1 MKKCHLIQAIRAFSK
16 KEIRDFRKWVQSPI
30 HNQREDVVK
39 LLDYLTANEHLEN
52 DEKLEKN
59 LVFAYLLP
67 KEKYDDAKM
76 RQTMYFFSECIDA
89 FLVYQKFLEDEGRQ
103 QGLLSAAY
111 RQKGLDKA
119 FNKTIH
125 NFIEKK
131 DKKTLYS
138 RQSYMADYEIQR
150 ELFNFKSKH
159 ERSQNTNFEAMQAAL
174 DNFYLVNKLQMA
186 CEALYHAKVFK
197 VNYEIRFLE
206 SIFQFLDEYPS
217 DQPLIK
223 TYHTILLTL
232 KFPNE
237 EAYFHLLKEQIKDY
251 TPYFSWLDAHEIYL
265 LAINY
270 GVSKINQGK
279 VEFQQDVFF
288 LYKNGIESGYLL
300 ENDVISAYTFKN
312 AVGLGIH
319 LKELAWVE
327 QFIKEYAEKLEAEQR
342 KGLVDFNLAM
352 LYYTKKDYRKA
363 QRLLASFEVD
373 DLLIT
378 LNAKFLLV
386 KIYVEE
392 GEFDLL
398 DTHLS
403 TMRVYLNR
411 KEVLGYHKSLY
422 KNVIHFTKKI
432 NRITPYT
439 KVEKEKLIEEIKAAT
454 PLADKEW
461 FIRQVQAL

>member
-1 MKKCHLIQAIRAFSK
+1 MKKSHLIQAIRSFSK
-16 KEIRDFRKWVQSPI
+16 KEIRDFRKWVQSPM

-39 LLDYLTANEHLEN
+39 LFDYLTSNDHLDN
-52 DEKLEKN
+52 DEKLDKA
-59 LVFAYLLP
+59 LIFKHLSP
-67 KEKYDDAKM
+67 KEKYDDAKI

-89 FLVYQKFLEDEGRQ
+89 FLIYQKFLEDEGRQ
-103 QGLLSAAY
+103 QGFLSVAY

-119 FNKTIH
+119 FNKTI
-125 NFIEKK
+125 NAFIEKK
-131 DKKTLYS
+131 EKTALHS

-159 ERSQNTNFEAMQAAL
+159 ERSQHTNFEAMQAAL

-186 CEALYHAKVFK
+186 CEALYHGKVFK
-197 VNYEIRFLE
+197 VSYEIRFLE

-223 TYHTILLTL
+223 VYHTILLTL
-232 KFPNE
+232 KFPE
-237 EAYFHLLKEQIKDY
+237 EESYFHLLKEQIKDY
-251 TPYFSWLDAHEIYL
+251 TPSFSWLDAHEIHL

-270 GVSKINQGK
+270 GASKLNQGK
-279 VEFQQDVFF
+279 SEYRRDVFN
-288 LYKNGIESGYLL
+288 LYKNGIESGFLL
-300 ENDVISAYTFKN
+300 ENDIISAYTFKN
-312 AVGLGIH
+312 TVTLGIH

-327 QFIKEYAEKLEAEQR
+327 KFIEQYTEKLEPEQR

-352 LYYTKKDYRKA
+352 LYYTKKDYKKA

-378 LNAKFLLV
+378 LNAKFLLI

-392 GEFDLL
+392 GEYDLL

-432 NRITPYT
+432 NRVTPYT
-439 KVEKEKLIEEIKAAT
+439 KAEKEKLIEEIKAAT

-461 FIRQVQAL
+461 FIRQVQEL